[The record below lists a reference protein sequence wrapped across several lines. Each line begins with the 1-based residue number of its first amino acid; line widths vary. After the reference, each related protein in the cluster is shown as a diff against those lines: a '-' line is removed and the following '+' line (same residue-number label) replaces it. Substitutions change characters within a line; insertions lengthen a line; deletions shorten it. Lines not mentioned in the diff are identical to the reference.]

1 MKLLARL
8 ALIAGTHIAF
18 LFFGYGSHFF
28 GLRLPSSV
36 AISVWLLVSSV
47 VALVSYWAA
56 LNRSPLWSSVRYRSE
71 KLAACAVPATLV
83 SLYAGVFFA
92 FNTFGT

>member
-8 ALIAGTHIAF
+8 SVIASLHVAF
-18 LFFGYGSHFF
+18 LVSAYGSHFF
-28 GLRLPSSV
+28 GLHLPSAV
-36 AISVWLLVSSV
+36 VIPAWLLVSSAI
-47 VALVSYWAA
+47 ALVAYW
-56 LNRSPLWSSVRYRSE
+56 LVLLRSSILGATSHRSG

-83 SLYAGVFFA
+83 SLYAGVFIA